1 MEVLNDPSTFW
12 HLSLQKDSHT
22 LYLEQELESLKVVLD
37 IKNKQLHQQ
46 EKKMIELDKL
56 VRAETGRQDKLW
68 FRSEHNNNNTEPFFF
83 CLFVCLPYQR
93 DKNVKLD
100 ESLKKVQQENED
112 LKARMDRHAA
122 LSR

>member
-1 MEVLNDPSTFW
+1 MIQIRKKTTT
-12 HLSLQKDSHT
+12 LSH
-22 LYLEQELESLKVVLD
+22 
-37 IKNKQLHQQ
+37 
-46 EKKMIELDKL
+46 
-56 VRAETGRQDKLW
+56 
-68 FRSEHNNNNTEPFFF
+68 FF
-83 CLFVCLPYQR
+83 LFVCLPYQR